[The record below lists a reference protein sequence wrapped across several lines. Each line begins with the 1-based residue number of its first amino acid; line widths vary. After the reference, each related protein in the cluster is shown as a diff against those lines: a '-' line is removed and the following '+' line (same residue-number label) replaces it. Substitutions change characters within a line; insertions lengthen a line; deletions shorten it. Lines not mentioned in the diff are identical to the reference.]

1 MSRQIRHM
9 TRLVEDLLDVS
20 RVTQRKISLRKEPV
34 ELTTIVKQAAELYRG
49 EAEAR
54 AQNLVLTLPPQRIY
68 VDGDSTRLE
77 QIFSNLLS
85 NATKFSSSGSRIDLT
100 MEIEPAIEEHENV
113 RTGDGDPPGLSPAH
127 AVVRVRDQGI
137 GLSEEVLP
145 RVFDLFMQSSRSLD
159 RSQGGLGIGLT
170 LVKELIDL
178 HGGTVEAHSAGPGK
192 GSEFVVRLPML
203 SGKAT
208 KALEATSPKEASADQ
223 PVSRRVLVVDDNED
237 EASGLAMVM
246 KLAGHQVEVA
256 NEGET
261 ALAAAHTFR
270 PEVVLLD
277 IGLPGMNGYEVAS
290 HLRRQSDTAKMLLV
304 ALTGYGQEHDRQRA
318 LEAGFDFHFT
328 KPVEPVVLKELISNH
343 PSQPI

>member
-1 MSRQIRHM
+1 
-9 TRLVEDLLDVS
+9 
-20 RVTQRKISLRKEPV
+20 
-34 ELTTIVKQAAELYRG
+34 
-49 EAEAR
+49 
-54 AQNLVLTLPPQRIY
+54 
-68 VDGDSTRLE
+68 
-77 QIFSNLLS
+77 
-85 NATKFSSSGSRIDLT
+85 
-100 MEIEPAIEEHENV
+100 MEIEPAIEEHKNV
-113 RTGDGDPPGLSPAH
+113 RTGDGDPPRLSPAQ
-127 AVVRVRDQGI
+127 AVVRVRDQGV
-137 GLSEEVLP
+137 GLSEDVLP

-170 LVKELIDL
+170 LVKELIGL

-343 PSQPI
+343 PSQPA